1 MKEPLAT
8 EVRKYLEHVAG
19 LRPTLAAFPPAKVP
33 IFLRE
38 RYSLAEGDVLH
49 HRCLFFSPHRN
60 FPEWTPAA
68 VATDRRLLE
77 ALQLGIPVFVST
89 EMRANQRRSL
99 IEKRVPFI
107 NPGYQLYLP
116 DLLIDLREY
125 FAGQRAKPPKT
136 LTPSAQHLLL
146 MAIEQHIERFGSA
159 RAIGDRLPYTAMTV
173 GRAMDE
179 LADLELAEIG
189 KDGKNK
195 ILAFPAGEHGVDWRA
210 LWERALPHL
219 QSPVGR
225 SLRLTPGKLSTEI
238 LKNARLA
245 GISALGRY
253 SMLNEP
259 PVETW
264 AISADWYGKHAVAI
278 EQAEASE
285 WAESSDERLEIWSY
299 DPGLSG
305 DAPKTWLRDSL
316 SGRKGIVD
324 RLSLYLSL
332 RNSEDE
338 RIEQALEQMMED
350 IPW

>member
-8 EVRKYLEHVAG
+8 EVRKYLEHVVG
-19 LRPTLAAFPPAKVP
+19 LRPSLAAFSPAKVP

-38 RYSLAEGDVLH
+38 RYSLAEGEVLH
-49 HRCLFFSPHRN
+49 HRCLFFSPRRN
-60 FPEWTPAA
+60 SVKWTPAMIE
-68 VATDRRLLE
+68 TDRRLLE
-77 ALQLGIPVFVST
+77 ALQHGIPVFVST
-89 EMRANQRRSL
+89 EMRANQRRFL

-146 MAIEQHIERFGSA
+146 MAIEQRVERFASA
-159 RAIGDRLPYTAMTV
+159 KAIGLPYTAMTV

-195 ILAFPAGEHGVDWRA
+195 ILAFPSGEHGVDWRA

-225 SLRLTPGKLSTEI
+225 SLPLTPGELSGI
-238 LKNARLA
+238 LKNVWLA
-245 GISALGRY
+245 GMSALGRY
-253 SMLNEP
+253 SMINEP
-259 PVETW
+259 PAETW

-278 EQAEASE
+278 GQA
-285 WAESSDERLEIWSY
+285 
-299 DPGLSG
+299 
-305 DAPKTWLRDSL
+305 
-316 SGRKGIVD
+316 
-324 RLSLYLSL
+324 
-332 RNSEDE
+332 
-338 RIEQALEQMMED
+338 
-350 IPW
+350 